1 MGTKRRRCPGGPDC
15 LPRTPD
21 EVPPESPTRTAK
33 RHRKN
38 DLLKRPGKGWS
49 TNRKLFGNTP
59 LTAAR
64 HQWERRVR
72 TRTCTCAHTRWLL
85 WGRPRCSHHTHSR
98 PLPPPVASVEPCSD
112 LTVLPVCHV
121 QLTPSPPFGR
131 RRRSE
136 QGARPPSPA
145 RSSSGLRPRGA
156 IRAHLAG
163 GLGAEREVLSD
174 TQRRGGAEKAGRSH
188 TAAGNAN
195 RHSHSG
201 DTSATSSKS

>member
-1 MGTKRRRCPGGPDC
+1 MVYQQKTFWQYPPYCSQ
-15 LPRTPD
+15 TP
-21 EVPPESPTRTAK
+21 V
-33 RHRKN
+33 
-38 DLLKRPGKGWS
+38 GK
-49 TNRKLFGNTP
+49 
-59 LTAAR
+59 
-64 HQWERRVR
+64 
-72 TRTCTCAHTRWLL
+72 TCAHTRWLL

-163 GLGAEREVLSD
+163 GLGAEREVPSD
-174 TQRRGGAEKAGRSH
+174 TQPEGARRRRAAHTPLLGTRNGTVTLETLRQLLQKAKRQHH
-188 TAAGNAN
+188 TAW
-195 RHSHSG
+195 
-201 DTSATSSKS
+201 

>member
-1 MGTKRRRCPGGPDC
+1 MVYQQKTFWQYPPYCSQ
-15 LPRTPD
+15 TP
-21 EVPPESPTRTAK
+21 V
-33 RHRKN
+33 
-38 DLLKRPGKGWS
+38 GK
-49 TNRKLFGNTP
+49 
-59 LTAAR
+59 
-64 HQWERRVR
+64 
-72 TRTCTCAHTRWLL
+72 TCAHTHVHVCAHTVASVGPAKMLT
-85 WGRPRCSHHTHSR
+85 SHTLAS
-98 PLPPPVASVEPCSD
+98 PSPPVASVEACSD

-163 GLGAEREVLSD
+163 GLGAEREVPSD
-174 TQRRGGAEKAGRSH
+174 TQRPGGAEKAGRSH
-188 TAAGNAN
+188 TAAGNAK

-201 DTSATSSKS
+201 DASATSSKS